1 MQIHSFTKTLKRKTK
16 SILLNLIIDI
26 QYIKSKPK
34 QEKVPKRISMYSN
47 KKTKRWRLLAPEYV
61 FDTGRVPFNTLENS
75 NILSWPPRRA
85 PSPALRAA
93 VLQNMLVHCPH
104 MDVLDLQ
111 SSPSHLYHL
120 RCEILLLPPSVVLA
134 GACGH
139 GFGLHSSHAIG
150 PMDRTYRLP
159 RLLLLHQNVRAPLG
173 IRHPLQLRL
182 FEFGRA

>member
-1 MQIHSFTKTLKRKTK
+1 MAQQIQIFKIKASKIVQTTYLKNWKEKTPKTWAP
-16 SILLNLIIDI
+16 N
-26 QYIKSKPK
+26 YAFG
-34 QEKVPKRISMYSN
+34 
-47 KKTKRWRLLAPEYV
+47 TCRLLERSE
-61 FDTGRVPFNTLENS
+61 DL
-75 NILSWPPRRA
+75 LSWPPRRA

-139 GFGLHSSHAIG
+139 GFGLHSSGHRPHG
-150 PMDRTYRLP
+150 RDGRTVHRLLHLQHNIRAYLGLRLP
-159 RLLLLHQNVRAPLG
+159 LHFFV
-173 IRHPLQLRL
+173 
-182 FEFGRA
+182 

>member
-120 RCEILLLPPSVVLA
+120 RCEIL
-134 GACGH
+134 
-139 GFGLHSSHAIG
+139 
-150 PMDRTYRLP
+150 
-159 RLLLLHQNVRAPLG
+159 QQ
-173 IRHPLQLRL
+173 QLRL
-182 FEFGRA
+182 VRCQRRALGGPPASVGRPRRGLRPWLRPPLLRPSAPWKGRKDGAPIVASAA

>member
-1 MQIHSFTKTLKRKTK
+1 
-16 SILLNLIIDI
+16 
-26 QYIKSKPK
+26 
-34 QEKVPKRISMYSN
+34 MYSN

-61 FDTGRVPFNTLENS
+61 FDTGRIPFNTLENS

-182 FEFGRA
+182 FEFGRAGRNTIWGPAATAGLPTDLPTASNRTSATTAWSLTRYRPS